1 MTRVNSPSRVA
12 SPPAAISPLASTGR
26 DGTFLP
32 VDEDREHIVDPEAG
46 VIEGDDEI
54 PRQPAPPL
62 DPYTPEPGP
71 RPGDRR
77 AFSVMRWALL
87 AIALAV
93 GAIVLYAI
101 VS

>member
-1 MTRVNSPSRVA
+1 M
-12 SPPAAISPLASTGR
+12 GR

-54 PRQPAPPL
+54 PRQPAAEL

-77 AFSVMRWALL
+77 AFEVLRWAWLP
-87 AIALAV
+87 IAFVV

-101 VS
+101 FN